1 MEIKEKK
8 GRERKERKRKRKG
21 KKEEERERGEKLW
34 NRDTGRNKMLS
45 ERAIKFLECVELV

>member
-1 MEIKEKK
+1 MEIKGKK

-21 KKEEERERGEKLW
+21 KKKEGRERGEKQ
-34 NRDTGRNKMLS
+34 GHGANKMLS